1 MQKIELTIAALSSS
15 ESQTGNHVLILED
28 QEGKRRI
35 PIIIGQPEAQSI
47 AIAIEQMKPI
57 RPMTHDLMLNLLRG
71 LGGKLK
77 EVLVHRLEE
86 GYFYADL
93 VLEKEG
99 VEIRVDARPSDAIA
113 LAIRCDAPI
122 FTYNS
127 VIEAS
132 GIWTESLEVRQK
144 KGSLAEYSL
153 LELEDLLLRVIAKE
167 DFESASK
174 IRDYI
179 ESRRGE
185 G

>member
-1 MQKIELTIAALSSS
+1 MQKIELNIAALSLS
-15 ESQTGNHVLILED
+15 ESQAGNYVLILED
-28 QEGKRRI
+28 EESKRRI

-47 AIAIEQMKPI
+47 AIAMEQMKPI
-57 RPMTHDLMLNLLRG
+57 RPLTHDLMLNLITG
-71 LGGKLK
+71 LGAKLK
-77 EVLVHRLEE
+77 EVLIHRLDD

-99 VEIRVDARPSDAIA
+99 LELRVDARPSDAIA

-122 FTYNS
+122 YTYNS
-127 VIEAS
+127 VIEES

-153 LELEDLLLRVIAKE
+153 SELEDLLLRVIAKE

>member
-15 ESQTGNHVLILED
+15 ESQAGNYVLILED

-35 PIIIGQPEAQSI
+35 PIIIGQSEAQSI

-57 RPMTHDLMLNLLRG
+57 RPMTHDLMLNLIQAM
-71 LGGKLK
+71 GGKLK
-77 EVLVHRLEE
+77 EIQIHRLDD

-99 VEIRVDARPSDAIA
+99 LELRIDARPSDAIA

-127 VIEAS
+127 VIEES

-179 ESRRGE
+179 EQRRAE